1 MKHKKIQ
8 NSNVTATCPK
18 TSKVKTFLN
27 IRSVVLV
34 NVGLF
39 ESNNEGGIS
48 LKIGKRIP
56 VNVGKQHTAEEVLET
71 ALKTHSDNEQFL
83 CSLDDYILCYPGQK
97 IVEFIPGTTESFTV
111 EKYKEGFLS
120 KLYSKMDLFWCNISV
135 CYNMMLVAIT
145 VRRKKKMIYWIT
157 ADMLLNLEFLIP
169 LYYYQETFFLV
180 DLLPLLVY

>member
-1 MKHKKIQ
+1 M
-8 NSNVTATCPK
+8 
-18 TSKVKTFLN
+18 
-27 IRSVVLV
+27 V

-48 LKIGKRIP
+48 LKIGRRMP
-56 VNVGKQHTAEEVLET
+56 VNVGKQNTAEEVLET

-120 KLYSKMDLFWCNISV
+120 KLYSKMDLF
-135 CYNMMLVAIT
+135 
-145 VRRKKKMIYWIT
+145 
-157 ADMLLNLEFLIP
+157 
-169 LYYYQETFFLV
+169 
-180 DLLPLLVY
+180 